1 MYKKKT
7 LLCSFSV
14 FNLTIIAIVSALG
27 VATKP
32 IVVPLVHIVTGPL
45 FIPGGAIAGGFY
57 MMWIVIGV
65 GLVKKFGTGTLIGIV
80 QAILVVATGAMGSH
94 GIMSIVSYT
103 LPGICVDIV
112 FLFAKNK
119 NYNVLHYV
127 FGCMFANVI
136 GTFISNMM
144 FFRLPN
150 LAVTL
155 MLSSAALSGAVGGVI
170 AYSIIKSLEKMNINL

>member
-7 LLCSFSV
+7 LLYSFSV

-65 GLVKKFGTGTLIGIV
+65 GLVKKFGTGTLVGIV

-170 AYSIIKSLEKMNINL
+170 AYSIIKSLEKMNINI